1 MMLTHGMEILTPYAV
16 SISKKIR
23 RGSMAND
30 NTVET
35 KLMVIERATLPLDQY
50 VKMFDVVPPGEDPT
64 NIRPTAY
71 SSDRLNMRANA
82 KEIIGMKKYW
92 LAQPIAIAWGFPMA
106 VRTASFV
113 VEAPSPSPMMTRNA
127 AETNVAASTIVQTA
141 NRTPDHNNQTNQ
153 P

>member
-1 MMLTHGMEILTPYAV
+1 
-16 SISKKIR
+16 
-23 RGSMAND
+23 
-30 NTVET
+30 
-35 KLMVIERATLPLDQY
+35 
-50 VKMFDVVPPGEDPT
+50 MFDVVPPGEDPT

-141 NRTPDHNNQTNQ
+141 NRTPTPDHNNQTNHSTSTRARSNATPVPPAAPAAALRPPQ
-153 P
+153 AATTLGVKQEAVCTPANFWKY